1 MCPLK
6 LCQNV
11 LASDVAVEVA
21 ELVSVEVVVELNK
34 VVRTD
39 EFLELAS
46 LGTAVVAEL
55 VPEFDA
61 AEVVDLLVDVAAM
74 YVTVEVDQLVAVEV
88 AVEHNEGGP
97 SDKILEVVDP
107 STVVVAELVLEVDLL
122 EVAEVLANRVAAG
135 VAMEMDELIRVE
147 VAVEHSEGGP
157 TDTIL
162 EGVDLITFVVE
173 PLAKVVAVNLA
184 AEGAKSWIRLKWHL
198 KSTRLCQLTNS
209 GTLRTWLHL

>member
-21 ELVSVEVVVELNK
+21 ELVSVEVVVELKK
-34 VVRTD
+34 VVRTN

-46 LGTAVVAEL
+46 LGTVVVAEL

-61 AEVVDLLVDVAAM
+61 AEVVDLLVDVVAM

-97 SDKILEVVDP
+97 TDKILEVVDP
-107 STVVVAELVLEVDLL
+107 STIVVAELVRQACDL
-122 EVAEVLANRVAAG
+122 VG
-135 VAMEMDELIRVE
+135 VRA
-147 VAVEHSEGGP
+147 
-157 TDTIL
+157 
-162 EGVDLITFVVE
+162 
-173 PLAKVVAVNLA
+173 
-184 AEGAKSWIRLKWHL
+184 
-198 KSTRLCQLTNS
+198 
-209 GTLRTWLHL
+209 

>member
-46 LGTAVVAEL
+46 LGTVVVAEL

-61 AEVVDLLVDVAAM
+61 AEVVDLLVDVVAM

-97 SDKILEVVDP
+97 TDKILEVVDP
-107 STVVVAELVLEVDLL
+107 STIVVAELVRQACDL
-122 EVAEVLANRVAAG
+122 VG
-135 VAMEMDELIRVE
+135 VRA
-147 VAVEHSEGGP
+147 
-157 TDTIL
+157 
-162 EGVDLITFVVE
+162 
-173 PLAKVVAVNLA
+173 
-184 AEGAKSWIRLKWHL
+184 
-198 KSTRLCQLTNS
+198 
-209 GTLRTWLHL
+209 

>member
-1 MCPLK
+1 MK
-6 LCQNV
+6 LYQNV

-162 EGVDLITFVVE
+162 EGVDLITFVVAE

>member
-1 MCPLK
+1 MCQLK
-6 LCQNV
+6 LYQNV

-97 SDKILEVVDP
+97 TDKILEVVDP
-107 STVVVAELVLEVDLL
+107 STIVVAELVRQACDL
-122 EVAEVLANRVAAG
+122 VG
-135 VAMEMDELIRVE
+135 VRA
-147 VAVEHSEGGP
+147 
-157 TDTIL
+157 
-162 EGVDLITFVVE
+162 
-173 PLAKVVAVNLA
+173 
-184 AEGAKSWIRLKWHL
+184 
-198 KSTRLCQLTNS
+198 
-209 GTLRTWLHL
+209 